1 LENNH
6 AERSHAK
13 LSASS
18 SARWLACPPSALLNA
33 QAADTASD
41 FAREGTCAHELAEY
55 KVNKFLGHNVRDPTE
70 DLDFFDAEMAECT
83 DSYLQYIT
91 EEIAKYHNPA
101 VMVEQRLD
109 FSAYVP
115 DGFGTGDCIII
126 ADEVLTVIDFKYGK
140 NVLVSAENNSQM
152 MLYALGAL
160 DMFGILY
167 DITEI
172 KMVIFQPRMENVSEY
187 TITVKD
193 LLDWAENTLK
203 PTAALAAEGKGE
215 FQVGEHCRFCK
226 VKATCRKRAEH
237 NLILAQYDFAMPAEL
252 EDTEIT
258 AILEKADKLT
268 SWVNDIKDYALSQAL
283 AGRHWTGWKLIEG
296 KSNRKYTDENAVA
309 EKVKSAGADPYEHK
323 VLGITAMTKLLGK
336 TKFNELLSGL
346 IYKPQGKPTLVPESD
361 KRPEWNSAENDFKE
375 EN

>member
-1 LENNH
+1 MACVSAFRT
-6 AERSHAK
+6 AE
-13 LSASS
+13 
-18 SARWLACPPSALLNA
+18 
-33 QAADTASD
+33 SD
-41 FAREGTCAHELAEY
+41 FAGEGTCAHELAEY

-70 DLDFFDAEMAECT
+70 DLDFFDSEMAECT

-91 EEIAKYHNPA
+91 EETAKYHNPA

-115 DGFGTGDCIII
+115 DGFGTGDCIIV
-126 ADEVLTVIDFKYGK
+126 ADEMLTVIDFKYGK
-140 NVLVSAENNSQM
+140 NVLVSSENNSQM

-160 DMFGILY
+160 DMFDILY

-172 KMVIFQPRMENVSEY
+172 KMVIFQPRMDNVSEC
-187 TITVKD
+187 TISVEK

-215 FQVGEHCRFCK
+215 FQAGEHCRFCK

-237 NLILAQYDFAMPAEL
+237 NLMLAQYDFAMPAEL

-258 AILEKADKLT
+258 VILEKADKLV

>member
-1 LENNH
+1 MEAKH
-6 AERSHAK
+6 SERSHAK

-33 QAADTASD
+33 KVADTASD

-55 KVNKFLGHNVRDPTE
+55 KVNKLLGHNVRDPTE
-70 DLDFFDAEMAECT
+70 NLDFFDSEMSECT
-83 DSYLQYIT
+83 DSYVQYIA
-91 EEIAKYHNPA
+91 EETAKYHQPV

-109 FSAYVP
+109 FSSYVP
-115 DGFGTGDCIII
+115 DGFGTGDCIIV
-126 ADEVLTVIDFKYGK
+126 ADETLTVIDFKYGK

-160 DMFGILY
+160 ELFDILY

-187 TITVKD
+187 TISVSD
-193 LLDWAENTLK
+193 LLEWAEHILK
-203 PTAALAAEGKGE
+203 PTAQLAAEGKGE

-226 VKATCRKRAEH
+226 VKATCRKRAEY
-237 NLILAQYDFAMPAEL
+237 NLMLAQYDFAMPAEL
-252 EDTEIT
+252 EDTEIE

-283 AGRHWTGWKLIEG
+283 AGKQWT
-296 KSNRKYTDENAVA
+296 
-309 EKVKSAGADPYEHK
+309 
-323 VLGITAMTKLLGK
+323 
-336 TKFNELLSGL
+336 
-346 IYKPQGKPTLVPESD
+346 
-361 KRPEWNSAENDFKE
+361 
-375 EN
+375 

>member
-1 LENNH
+1 MESKH
-6 AERSHAK
+6 FERSHAK

-33 QAADTASD
+33 KVADTASD
-41 FAREGTCAHELAEY
+41 FAKEGTCAHELAEY
-55 KVNKFLGHNVRDPTE
+55 KINKFLGHNVRDPTE
-70 DLDFFDAEMAECT
+70 NLDFFDAEMEECT

-91 EEIAKYHNPA
+91 EETAKYRKPV

-115 DGFGTGDCIII
+115 DGFGTGDCIIV
-126 ADEVLTVIDFKYGK
+126 ADETLTVIDFKYGK
-140 NVLVSAENNSQM
+140 NVLVSSENNSQM

-160 DMFGILY
+160 DMFDILY

-172 KMVIFQPRMENVSEY
+172 KMVIFQPRMQNVSEY
-187 TITVKD
+187 TMTVSD
-193 LLDWAENTLK
+193 LLNWAEHTLK

-237 NLILAQYDFAMPAEL
+237 NLMLAQYDFAMPAEL
-252 EDTEIT
+252 EDTEIE
-258 AILEKADKLT
+258 AILKKADKLT

-283 AGRHWTGWKLIEG
+283 SGKCWTGWKLVEG
-296 KSNRKYTDENAVA
+296 RSTRKYTDENAVA
-309 EKVKSAGADPYEHK
+309 EAVKGAGLDPYEHK
-323 VLGITAMTKLLGK
+323 VLGLTAMQKLLGK
-336 TKFNELLSGL
+336 TKFNELLGGL
-346 IYKPQGKPTLVPESD
+346 IYKPQGKPTLVPDSD
-361 KRPEWNSAENDFKE
+361 SRPEWSSAENDFKE
-375 EN
+375 ES

>member
-1 LENNH
+1 MEAKH
-6 AERSHAK
+6 SERSHAK

-33 QAADTASD
+33 QVSDTASD

-70 DLDFFDAEMAECT
+70 NLDFFDTEMAECT

-91 EEIAKYHNPA
+91 EEMAKYRKPV
-101 VMVEQRLD
+101 VMVEQRLN
-109 FSAYVP
+109 FSSYVP

-126 ADEVLTVIDFKYGK
+126 TDEVLTVIDFKYGK

-167 DITEI
+167 DFKEI
-172 KMVIFQPRMENVSEY
+172 RMVIFQPRMENVSEY
-187 TITVKD
+187 TISVEK
-193 LLDWAENTLK
+193 LLEWAENTLK
-203 PTAALAAEGKGE
+203 PTAQLAAEGKGE

-237 NLILAQYDFAMPAEL
+237 NLMLAQYDFAMPAEL

-258 AILEKADKLT
+258 AILEKADKLV

-309 EKVKSAGADPYEHK
+309 EKVKSASADPYEHK